1 MSDYL
6 NNLAAKSLNPAEVVQ
21 PRLTSL
27 FETTPVSDW
36 LDSGRS
42 PGLEKVEDEPA
53 SGETGLNVPSSPEH
67 TTGHPPESRPSV
79 ADLSPSSNTGQQQPA
94 ESSVMPSLR
103 SGQSIGHPQS
113 LRTPAELQPA
123 DHSMSEQ
130 SGQPVA
136 IRPSAEPAPQKQ
148 RPTGQRPLQPG
159 EDSRPVK
166 ARSFQSLEPPAPSPE
181 RPTSSAI
188 PGPLVQPGTPLQFTE
203 NALQHPALER
213 LGSLLTTGEQQP
225 TLQPLIQEIVVERM
239 VSPAASPPT
248 AASSVKSE
256 SALSLNT
263 AKRESQT
270 APEQDIRGPE
280 ASPMPETPAR
290 VVVQP
295 HVTPY
300 VEPAGPVPTGPVP
313 KPEPEPAPTIQVT
326 IGRVE
331 VRATTLTPRP
341 SKKQR
346 PKPPVMSLDEYL
358 SRRASGGNR

>member
-42 PGLEKVEDEPA
+42 LGLEKVEDEPA
-53 SGETGLNVPSSPEH
+53 SGETGLNVPSSPEQ
-67 TTGHPPESRPSV
+67 TTGHLPESQPSV
-79 ADLSPSSNTGQQQPA
+79 ADLSPSSNTGQQQPTGP
-94 ESSVMPSLR
+94 SVTPSLR
-103 SGQSIGHPQS
+103 LGQPIGHQQS

-123 DHSMSEQ
+123 GYSMSEQ
-130 SGQPVA
+130 SWQPMA

-148 RPTGQRPLQPG
+148 RPTGQQPLHPG
-159 EDSRPVK
+159 EDSWPVK
-166 ARSFQSLEPPAPSPE
+166 ARSVQSLEPPSSSPE

-239 VSPAASPPT
+239 VSPAASSPT
-248 AASSVKSE
+248 DASSVKSE
-256 SALSLNT
+256 SALSLST
-263 AKRESQT
+263 AEKESQT

-280 ASPMPETPAR
+280 PSPVAETSAR
-290 VVVQP
+290 VVAQP
-295 HVTPY
+295 HVTQY

-313 KPEPEPAPTIQVT
+313 RPEPAPTIQVT

-331 VRATTLTPRP
+331 VRATTPTPQS
-341 SKKQR
+341 SKKER

-358 SRRASGGNR
+358 GRRASGGDR

>member
-27 FETTPVSDW
+27 FEPPPVSGW

-53 SGETGLNVPSSPEH
+53 SGETGLNVPSSPEK

-79 ADLSPSSNTGQQQPA
+79 ADLSPSSNTGQRQPA

-103 SGQSIGHPQS
+103 PGQPIGHPQS

-136 IRPSAEPAPQKQ
+136 IRPSAEPSPQKQ
-148 RPTGQRPLQPG
+148 RPTGQQPLQPG
-159 EDSRPVK
+159 EDSLPVK
-166 ARSFQSLEPPAPSPE
+166 ARSVQSLDPPAPSPE

-188 PGPLVQPGTPLQFTE
+188 PGPLVQPGTTLQFTE

-213 LGSLLTTGEQQP
+213 LGSLLTTGKQQP
-225 TLQPLIQEIVVERM
+225 TLQPLFQEIVVERM
-239 VSPAASPPT
+239 VSPVASPPT
-248 AASSVKSE
+248 DASSVKSE
-256 SALSLNT
+256 SALSLST
-263 AKRESQT
+263 AERESQT

-280 ASPMPETPAR
+280 PSPVLETPAR

-300 VEPAGPVPTGPVP
+300 VEPAGPIPTGPVP
-313 KPEPEPAPTIQVT
+313 RPEPTPTIQVT

-331 VRATTLTPRP
+331 VRAMPPPATG
-341 SKKQR
+341 SKIER

-358 SRRASGGNR
+358 SRRASGGDR

>member
-27 FETTPVSDW
+27 FEPPPVSGW

-53 SGETGLNVPSSPEH
+53 SGETGLNVPSSPEQ

-79 ADLSPSSNTGQQQPA
+79 ADLSPSSNTGQQPGELSA
-94 ESSVMPSLR
+94 IPELR
-103 SGQSIGHPQS
+103 PEKPIGHPQS

-130 SGQPVA
+130 SGQSVA

-148 RPTGQRPLQPG
+148 RPTGQQPLQPG
-159 EDSRPVK
+159 EDSLPVK
-166 ARSFQSLEPPAPSPE
+166 ARSVQSLEPPAPSPE

-248 AASSVKSE
+248 DASSVKSE
-256 SALSLNT
+256 SALSLIST
-263 AKRESQT
+263 AERESQT

-280 ASPMPETPAR
+280 PSPVAATSAR
-290 VVVQP
+290 VVAQP
-295 HVTPY
+295 HVTQY
-300 VEPAGPVPTGPVP
+300 VEPAGLIPIGPVP
-313 KPEPEPAPTIQVT
+313 RPEPAPTIQVT

-331 VRATTLTPRP
+331 VRAMPPTPRP
-341 SKKQR
+341 SEKQR
-346 PKPPVMSLDEYL
+346 PKTPVMSLDEYL
-358 SRRASGGNR
+358 SRRASGGDR